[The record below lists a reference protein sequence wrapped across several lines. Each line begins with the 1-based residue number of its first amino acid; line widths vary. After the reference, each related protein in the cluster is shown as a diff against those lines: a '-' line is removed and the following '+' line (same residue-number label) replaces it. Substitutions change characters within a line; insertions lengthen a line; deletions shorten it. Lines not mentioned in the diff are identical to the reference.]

1 MKKKLFF
8 VGILAMLLVFGMII
22 VGCDNG
28 NGNSNG
34 NGNGN
39 GGGGSTDSVLN
50 GTWVQTSYSV
60 NGVEFS
66 FPPNETMFNN
76 GNYETTVDGVPMAKG
91 TYTTSMGQYTC
102 LITHR
107 YGGYAGMPSMGFS
120 SRWYTKDEVKTIM
133 ETYYREMGLTEEL
146 ISTQVSNMVD
156 SAFFSGWIWD
166 YTVSGN
172 TLITTHGGVKTT
184 STKKK

>member
-1 MKKKLFF
+1 

-28 NGNSNG
+28 NGNS

-66 FPPNETMFNN
+66 FPPYEVMYNN
-76 GNYETTVDGVPMAKG
+76 GNYEDTIVGATMRKG
-91 TYTTSMGQYTC
+91 TYTTSMGQLTG
-102 LITHR
+102 LVTHV
-107 YGGYAGMPSMGFS
+107 YGGYGNWPSMGFS
-120 SRWYTKDEVKTIM
+120 PKWYTKDETKTIM

-156 SAFFSGWIWD
+156 SLFFSGFTSD

-172 TLITTHGGVKTT
+172 TLIATYRSVTRSVT
-184 STKKK
+184 STFTKKK